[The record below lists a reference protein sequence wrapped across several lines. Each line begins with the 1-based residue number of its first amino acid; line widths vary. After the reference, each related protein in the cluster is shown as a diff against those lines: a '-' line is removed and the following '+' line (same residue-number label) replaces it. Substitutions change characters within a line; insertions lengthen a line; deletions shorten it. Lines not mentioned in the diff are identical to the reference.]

1 MQIRFRNYAWV
12 VSSAFFIL
20 LTLACSMP
28 SRMPFTESENASVP
42 PTRTPLPTFTATAAT
57 QQVVIPPTPTDTP
70 IPPPPTET
78 PVPPTPEP
86 APTDTPVPAEPT
98 ATNTPEPPPPPPP
111 APAEEA
117 PPPAE
122 EPPPP
127 PPPQEPQVGANG
139 VIGKLEFRDGRNT
152 YAVGEKVFAKIE
164 ATIDGGAGQKPFGV
178 LGLQT
183 STGAFQTSWSSGTID
198 GTFRHEDGIAFP
210 APGNHK
216 LWLAIC
222 FSSIDVCQGADGNWE
237 RFEPGLDVIV
247 Q

>member
-1 MQIRFRNYAWV
+1 
-12 VSSAFFIL
+12 
-20 LTLACSMP
+20 MP
-28 SRMPFTESENASVP
+28 SRLPFTESENAAVP
-42 PTRTPLPTFTATAAT
+42 PTRTPLPTFTVTAES
-57 QQVVIPPTPTDTP
+57 QRVVVIPPTPTDTP
-70 IPPPPTET
+70 PPLPPTET

-86 APTDTPVPAEPT
+86 APTDTPIPVEPT

-111 APAEEA
+111 APVEEA
-117 PPPAE
+117 PPAE

-127 PPPQEPQVGANG
+127 PPQEPGVGANG

-152 YAVGEKVFAKIE
+152 YAVGERVFARIE
-164 ATIDGGAGQKPFGV
+164 ATIEGGSGQKPFGV

-216 LWLAIC
+216 LWLSIC
-222 FSSIDVCQGADGNWE
+222 FSSIEVCQGSDGNWE
-237 RFEPGLDVIV
+237 RFEPGLDVII